1 MSTDTMSTDTCT
13 IPATA
18 ADPALHLRRQRTSGT
33 ARAAALYVHGATFPS
48 ALSLFFRF
56 DGRSWADAL
65 NAAGF
70 DAWGFDFAGY
80 GESGRYPAMQQ
91 PADAL
96 PPLGRVDAAER
107 QLAAALQTV
116 RRLTDERDERH
127 PVHLIAHSWGTL
139 VALRCAA
146 EFADALAS
154 LTLFGPPMQR
164 DGSPEPAS
172 LPAWRTLTIWEQYRR
187 FIADVPHGEPNVL
200 LDRHIDAWA
209 RAYLATDPASA
220 SREPPAVQVPT
231 GPMADIAA
239 LWSGEPLVDAS
250 RVRTPTLLVRGEWDS
265 VCDDRDAARLLR
277 SMTGAPTRDCVLARG
292 THLMHL
298 ETGRTDLH
306 HAVNEFLLEHT
317 P

>member
-1 MSTDTMSTDTCT
+1 MTSDIWTL
-13 IPATA
+13 PATA
-18 ADPALHLRRQRTSGT
+18 SDPALHLRRQRAHGT

-70 DAWGFDFAGY
+70 DAWGLDFAGY
-80 GESGRYPAMQQ
+80 GESERYPEMHQA
-91 PADAL
+91 ADAA

-107 QLAAALQTV
+107 QLATALQTL
-116 RRLTDERDERH
+116 RRLTDERDERQ

-146 EFADALAS
+146 TFADALAS
-154 LTLFGPPMQR
+154 LTLFGPPAQR
-164 DGSPEPAS
+164 DGSPGPAS

-187 FIADVPHGEPNVL
+187 FIADVPRGEPPVL
-200 LDRHIDAWA
+200 PDRHIEAWA
-209 RAYLATDPASA
+209 LAYLATDAASA
-220 SREPPAVQVPT
+220 SRTPPAVQVPA
-231 GPMADIAA
+231 GPMADIDA
-239 LWSGEPLVDAS
+239 LWSGESLVDAA

-265 VCDDRDAARLLR
+265 VCDDRDAARLLAVLA
-277 SMTGAPTRDCVLARG
+277 GAPARERVLAKG

-298 ETGRTDLH
+298 ETGRIDLH
-306 HAVNEFLLEHT
+306 RAVNEFLLECT